1 VEQQQEWQATAVARE
16 VPNLTEEQLEELAL
30 RIGGVVRYDQNSSR
44 LTLVWRIKEPV
55 IKAAD
60 LASKTVVNT
69 LVFALRGEFTLEE
82 LRLVHAS
89 AVEAP

>member
-1 VEQQQEWQATAVARE
+1 MEQQQEWQATAVARE
-16 VPNLTEEQLEELAL
+16 VPSLTEEQLEELAL
-30 RIGGVVRYDQNSSR
+30 RIGGVVRYDQNSGR

-60 LASKTVVNT
+60 MASKAAVNT
-69 LVFALRGEFTLEE
+69 LVFALRGEFVLEE